1 MVIFTRW
8 YWSPRERGGDCHHLS
23 VPSIAYSIE
32 WSLEGTLGSQWS
44 QDRPRMPSFPGTVAN
59 LQNNSDSLTSSPHV
73 EVASI
78 FLPWAMLIAGG
89 LSLCPSPDLT
99 AKLTTKRACKIANTG
114 FFIVETLI
122 PRASVHIDDTVIKR
136 ANRELFVPGKMR
148 GVQITL
154 GVGCPWRLKNSPI
167 SRHVCPLTTKKKTT
181 QFMNSRTFCF
191 IRLSRLGGW
200 LVFLSF
206 LSPYIQDATLIQLF
220 VINVKNGWFFSPLSF
235 FNLQNYT
242 VKRSNPFSLI
252 ILVSLHMMIQV
263 YNHVE

>member
-148 GVQITL
+148 GVQITSVGR
-154 GVGCPWRLKNSPI
+154 GVSVAFEEFPNIPPCMSTHDHHKKKNNTVHEFKNFLFHSAFSAWRLACLLVFSFSLYTGRSPYSAI
-167 SRHVCPLTTKKKTT
+167 CHKREK
-181 QFMNSRTFCF
+181 
-191 IRLSRLGGW
+191 W
-200 LVFLSF
+200 LVFLPS
-206 LSPYIQDATLIQLF
+206 LL
-220 VINVKNGWFFSPLSF
+220 
-235 FNLQNYT
+235 LQFA
-242 VKRSNPFSLI
+242 K
-252 ILVSLHMMIQV
+252 LHSQKK
-263 YNHVE
+263 

>member
-122 PRASVHIDDTVIKR
+122 PRASVHTDDTVIKR

-167 SRHVCPLTTKKKTT
+167 SRHVRPLTTKKKNNTVHE
-181 QFMNSRTFCF
+181 FKNFLFHSAFSAW
-191 IRLSRLGGW
+191 RLACLLVFSFSLYTGRNPYSAICHKREKW
-200 LVFLSF
+200 LVFLPS
-206 LSPYIQDATLIQLF
+206 LL
-220 VINVKNGWFFSPLSF
+220 
-235 FNLQNYT
+235 LQFA
-242 VKRSNPFSLI
+242 K
-252 ILVSLHMMIQV
+252 LHSQKK
-263 YNHVE
+263 